1 MGAAMEL
8 GVVRIVTDTLYRL
21 VCGTI
26 NGVVGG
32 RDLPGDIVTHGF
44 DWDAAFAGRAGRMRA
59 SEIREL
65 LKLLGQPDIISF
77 AGGIPDPAL
86 FPRSEIEDACAVVL
100 SGYESAALALQYSV
114 TEGYPPLREW
124 IAGHM
129 RRRGVGCSIDNIVI
143 TSGSQQGLDLLA
155 KLFLSPGDTALVTA
169 PTYLGALQAF
179 SAYEPRYD
187 VLDPAAPLDAAAY
200 AARAGDHGRVRLAYV
215 VPDFAN
221 PTGETIPVSDRL
233 HLLRLTSE
241 LGVPLIEDAAY
252 EALRFEG
259 TEVRPCLAIDAE
271 RRGHIDRSH
280 VAYCGTF
287 SKTISPGL
295 RVGWLCGA
303 RDLIQKV
310 VLAKQATDL
319 HSATLNQVVMDR
331 VVSARYQKQVR
342 ANVAAYRTRRDAMM
356 AALSRHM
363 PPAVDWTRPAGG
375 MFVWVRLPEHI
386 DAAGLLARSLG
397 SERVAF
403 VPGAAFFADGSGANT
418 LRLNFSLQPPDRIH
432 EGIRRLAR
440 LIGGERG
447 RTSPEALRDAS

>member
-1 MGAAMEL
+1 M
-8 GVVRIVTDTLYRL
+8 D
-21 VCGTI
+21 
-26 NGVVGG
+26 
-32 RDLPGDIVTHGF
+32 GF
-44 DWDAAFAGRAGRMRA
+44 DWNVALATRAARMRV

-65 LKLLGQPDIISF
+65 LKLLDQPDIISF

-86 FPRSEIEDACAVVL
+86 FPRSAVGDACAAIL
-100 SGYESAALALQYSV
+100 SGQESAAHALQYSI

-124 IAGHM
+124 IVGHM
-129 RRRGVGCSIDNIVI
+129 HRKGVPCSIDNVAI

-187 VLDPAAPLDAAAY
+187 VLYPARLRSASTY
-200 AARAGDHGRVRLAYV
+200 AARAAAHGGVRLAYV

-221 PTGETIPVSDRL
+221 PTGETIPAEQR
-233 HLLRLTSE
+233 LRLVRLTAD
-241 LGVPLIEDAAY
+241 LGAPLIEDAAY

-259 TEVRPCLAIDAE
+259 TEERPCLAIDVE

-280 VAYCGTF
+280 VVYCGTF

-295 RVGWLCGA
+295 RVGWVCGA
-303 RDLIQKV
+303 RDLVHKV
-310 VLAKQATDL
+310 VLAKQAADL
-319 HSATLNQVVMDR
+319 HSATLNQVVMHR
-331 VVSARYQKQVR
+331 VAKAGYEAQVKK
-342 ANVAAYRTRRDAMM
+342 NVAAYRRRRDAMT

-363 PPAVDWTRPAGG
+363 PSTVTWTRPEGG
-375 MFVWVRLPEHI
+375 MFIWVTLPEHL
-386 DAAGLLARSLG
+386 DSARLLAHSLRA
-397 SERVAF
+397 ERVAF

-418 LRLNFSLQPPDRIH
+418 LRLNFSLQPPDRIE

-440 LIGGERG
+440 RIDRELGAPRNALV
-447 RTSPEALRDAS
+447 EAV